1 MTVHCWGEDPRGP
14 WTVIVTDNDNNNRQH
29 YLQKHTQADEED
41 VTRVLMDETEEHRLR
56 GESQREAT
64 NGHAQDHVLKTMED
78 TAEKIFNGP
87 GFSKYLQ
94 RKKSQ
99 HESYKPPAIKIK
111 KNGLATHHKK
121 TKEIHSASLK
131 KHYWKNRQNII
142 RKMGKVKQDTAVVSR
157 KETPKNSKSIKQD
170 KNWSKK
176 RKPARKKMKH
186 EKSNDTL
193 RGKFRDGT
201 TVLTSQKNAEE
212 KPNTASAVAPF
223 LVKTLSK
230 SNALLLK
237 VLNTSENEKV
247 LDLITKLV
255 LEIQKNPLV
264 TKIAM
269 EALKNPAIGELFGIN
284 PSPKLA
290 ETFHESLS
298 SRKYGKQIKGFK
310 NSRSVLRSSLNNGN
324 QIDTQKAKLD
334 KLLNGAKKER
344 NDTSANEKSEHFE
357 SSRTKSPIKPG
368 KIQFFKVLRKNG
380 EKVASGGESSG
391 SGGFIDSGSGE
402 NLQESGSGN
411 NNGWHLENSKLLE
424 SRKTQIEDASGLFG
438 SGETTREISEV
449 SEGGVNLSS
458 ETGGDEGDNQYEDGD
473 GENFFENMKKAF
485 ESDEEGDLGPEFG
498 LGSDSVN
505 EYYTGLCRNISAFP
519 KNGSSI
525 TRRLHCSENHT
536 HNTERDQEDKT
547 LAHYLAVDK
556 LKSTSGGS
564 VLESF
569 EDQEDSSLRSSSL
582 REDKNPNG
590 DQQEYAD
597 SRYSGKD
604 LEVLQKAL
612 EEQLSRLSKDPES
625 KKSNADFLARVRDD
639 INHADINDLE
649 LLEAQ
654 IADGKTDISRVA
666 RSLSPEDED
675 IDVEDYSDTP
685 LASYAEITEISED
698 KDELERSRISRQF
711 QKHKS
716 SQTYYVDPEKYGKDN
731 SGILESWTLILYG
744 TK

>member
-1 MTVHCWGEDPRGP
+1 M
-14 WTVIVTDNDNNNRQH
+14 
-29 YLQKHTQADEED
+29 
-41 VTRVLMDETEEHRLR
+41 
-56 GESQREAT
+56 
-64 NGHAQDHVLKTMED
+64 
-78 TAEKIFNGP
+78 
-87 GFSKYLQ
+87 
-94 RKKSQ
+94 
-99 HESYKPPAIKIK
+99 
-111 KNGLATHHKK
+111 
-121 TKEIHSASLK
+121 
-131 KHYWKNRQNII
+131 
-142 RKMGKVKQDTAVVSR
+142 
-157 KETPKNSKSIKQD
+157 
-170 KNWSKK
+170 
-176 RKPARKKMKH
+176 
-186 EKSNDTL
+186 
-193 RGKFRDGT
+193 
-201 TVLTSQKNAEE
+201 
-212 KPNTASAVAPF
+212 
-223 LVKTLSK
+223 
-230 SNALLLK
+230 
-237 VLNTSENEKV
+237 
-247 LDLITKLV
+247 
-255 LEIQKNPLV
+255 
-264 TKIAM
+264 
-269 EALKNPAIGELFGIN
+269 
-284 PSPKLA
+284 
-290 ETFHESLS
+290 
-298 SRKYGKQIKGFK
+298 
-310 NSRSVLRSSLNNGN
+310 
-324 QIDTQKAKLD
+324 
-334 KLLNGAKKER
+334 
-344 NDTSANEKSEHFE
+344 
-357 SSRTKSPIKPG
+357 
-368 KIQFFKVLRKNG
+368 
-380 EKVASGGESSG
+380 
-391 SGGFIDSGSGE
+391 
-402 NLQESGSGN
+402 
-411 NNGWHLENSKLLE
+411 E

-569 EDQEDSSLRSSSL
+569 EDQDDSSLRSSSL

>member
-99 HESYKPPAIKIK
+99 HGSYKPPAIKIK

-142 RKMGKVKQDTAVVSR
+142 RKMGKVKQNTA
-157 KETPKNSKSIKQD
+157 NSKSIKHD

-230 SNALLLK
+230 SNASMLK

-525 TRRLHCSENHT
+525 TRKLHCSENHT

-569 EDQEDSSLRSSSL
+569 EDQDDSSLRSSSL

>member
-87 GFSKYLQ
+87 VFSKYLQ

-121 TKEIHSASLK
+121 KKEIHSASLK

-142 RKMGKVKQDTAVVSR
+142 RKMGKAKQNTAVVSR
-157 KETPKNSKSIKQD
+157 KKTPKNSKSIKHD
-170 KNWSKK
+170 KNWSQK

-186 EKSNDTL
+186 EKSNVTL
-193 RGKFRDGT
+193 REKFRDGT
-201 TVLTSQKNAEE
+201 TVFTSQKNAEE

-230 SNALLLK
+230 SNASMLK

-310 NSRSVLRSSLNNGN
+310 NSTSVLRSSLNNGN
-324 QIDTQKAKLD
+324 QIDTRKAKLD

-344 NDTSANEKSEHFE
+344 NDSSANEKSEHFE

-380 EKVASGGESSG
+380 EKVASGGESSE

-402 NLQESGSGN
+402 NLQGSGSGN
-411 NNGWHLENSKLLE
+411 DNGRHLENSKLLE

-449 SEGGVNLSS
+449 SEREVNLSS
-458 ETGGDEGDNQYEDGD
+458 ETGGDEGNNQYEDGD

-498 LGSDSVN
+498 LRSDSVN
-505 EYYTGLCRNISAFP
+505 EYYTGLCGNISAFP

-525 TRRLHCSENHT
+525 TRRLHCSENQT

-569 EDQEDSSLRSSSL
+569 EDQDDSSLPSSSL

>member
-56 GESQREAT
+56 GESQREAA

-111 KNGLATHHKK
+111 KNGLATHHKR

-142 RKMGKVKQDTAVVSR
+142 RKMGKAKQNTAVVSR
-157 KETPKNSKSIKQD
+157 KETPKNSKSIKHD

-186 EKSNDTL
+186 EKSNVTL
-193 RGKFRDGT
+193 REKFRDGT

-230 SNALLLK
+230 SNASMLK

-284 PSPKLA
+284 PPKLA

-324 QIDTQKAKLD
+324 QIDTRKAKLD

-569 EDQEDSSLRSSSL
+569 EDQDDSSLRSSSL

-625 KKSNADFLARVRDD
+625 KKSNADFLARVQDD

-685 LASYAEITEISED
+685 LASYAEITEITED

>member
-29 YLQKHTQADEED
+29 YLEKQTQADEED

-56 GESQREAT
+56 GESQREAID
-64 NGHAQDHVLKTMED
+64 GHAQDHVLKTMED

-94 RKKSQ
+94 RNKSQ
-99 HESYKPPAIKIK
+99 HESYKPPGIKIK
-111 KNGLATHHKK
+111 KNGLEKHHKK
-121 TKEIHSASLK
+121 KKEIHSASLR
-131 KHYWKNRQNII
+131 KHYWKNRQNNN
-142 RKMGKVKQDTAVVSR
+142 RKVSKAKQNTAVVS
-157 KETPKNSKSIKQD
+157 KQKTPKNSTSIKHD

-186 EKSNDTL
+186 EKSNVTL
-193 RGKFRDGT
+193 RQKLRDGK
-201 TVLTSQKNAEE
+201 TVLTSQKYAEE
-212 KPNTASAVAPF
+212 KPNVASAVAPF
-223 LVKTLSK
+223 LVKILSK
-230 SNALLLK
+230 SNASMLK
-237 VLNTSENEKV
+237 VLNTSEYAKV

-298 SRKYGKQIKGFK
+298 SRKDGKQIKLFK
-310 NSRSVLRSSLNNGN
+310 NSTSVLRSSLNNGN
-324 QIDTQKAKLD
+324 QIDTRKAKLD
-334 KLLNGAKKER
+334 KILNGAKKES
-344 NDTSANEKSEHFE
+344 NDTSVTEKPEHFK
-357 SSRTKSPIKPG
+357 SSKAMSPIKPG
-368 KIQFFKVLRKNG
+368 KIQFFKILRETG
-380 EKVASGGESSG
+380 EKVAGGGESSG

-402 NLQESGSGN
+402 NLQGSGSGIAK
-411 NNGWHLENSKLLE
+411 GWDL
-424 SRKTQIEDASGLFG
+424 ASGLFG
-438 SGETTREISEV
+438 SGETTKEV
-449 SEGGVNLSS
+449 SKVSEKEVNLSS
-458 ETGGDEGDNQYEDGD
+458 ETDGDEGDNHYEDGD
-473 GENFFENMKKAF
+473 GENFAENMKKAS

-505 EYYTGLCRNISAFP
+505 EYYTGLCRNSSAFP
-519 KNGSSI
+519 KNGSLI
-525 TRRLHCSENHT
+525 TRRIRCSENHT
-536 HNTERDQEDKT
+536 RNTERDQEGKT

-569 EDQEDSSLRSSSL
+569 EDQDDSSLQSSSL

-590 DQQEYAD
+590 HQQD
-597 SRYSGKD
+597 SSYSGKD

-654 IADGKTDISRVA
+654 IADGRTDISRVA
-666 RSLSPEDED
+666 RSPSPEDED
-675 IDVEDYSDTP
+675 IAVEDYSDTP
-685 LASYAEITEISED
+685 LTSYAEITEIGED
-698 KDELERSRISRQF
+698 NDELERSRISRQF

>member
-121 TKEIHSASLK
+121 KKEIHSASLK

-142 RKMGKVKQDTAVVSR
+142 RKMSKVKQNTAVVSR
-157 KETPKNSKSIKQD
+157 KETPKNSKSIKHD

-186 EKSNDTL
+186 EKSNVTL
-193 RGKFRDGT
+193 REKFRDGT

-230 SNALLLK
+230 SNASMLK

-324 QIDTQKAKLD
+324 QIDTRKAKLD

-402 NLQESGSGN
+402 NLQGSGSGN
-411 NNGWHLENSKLLE
+411 DNGWHLENSKLLE

-547 LAHYLAVDK
+547 LAHYLAIDK

-569 EDQEDSSLRSSSL
+569 EDQDDSSLRSSSL

>member
-99 HESYKPPAIKIK
+99 HESYRPPAIKIK
-111 KNGLATHHKK
+111 KNGLATHKK
-121 TKEIHSASLK
+121 KKEIHSASLK
-131 KHYWKNRQNII
+131 KHYWKNRQNIV
-142 RKMGKVKQDTAVVSR
+142 RKMGKAKQNTAVVSR
-157 KETPKNSKSIKQD
+157 KKTPKNSKSIKHN

-186 EKSNDTL
+186 EKSNVSF
-193 RGKFRDGT
+193 REKFRDGT

-212 KPNTASAVAPF
+212 KPNPASAVAPF
-223 LVKTLSK
+223 LVKTMSK
-230 SNALLLK
+230 SNASMLK

-324 QIDTQKAKLD
+324 QIDTRKAKLD

-368 KIQFFKVLRKNG
+368 KNQFFKVLRKNG

-402 NLQESGSGN
+402 NLQGSGSGN
-411 NNGWHLENSKLLE
+411 DNGWHLENSKLLE
-424 SRKTQIEDASGLFG
+424 SRKTQIEDASGLFS

-536 HNTERDQEDKT
+536 HNTERDQEDKR

-556 LKSTSGGS
+556 LKSTLGGS

-569 EDQEDSSLRSSSL
+569 EDQDDSSLQSSSL
-582 REDKNPNG
+582 KEDKNPNG

-711 QKHKS
+711 QKRKS

>member
-29 YLQKHTQADEED
+29 YLEKHTQADEED

-121 TKEIHSASLK
+121 KKEIHSASLK

-142 RKMGKVKQDTAVVSR
+142 RKMGKAKQNTAVVSR
-157 KETPKNSKSIKQD
+157 KKTPKNSKSIKHD

-186 EKSNDTL
+186 EKSNVTL
-193 RGKFRDGT
+193 REKFRDGT
-201 TVLTSQKNAEE
+201 TVFTSQKNAEE

-230 SNALLLK
+230 SNASMLK

-255 LEIQKNPLV
+255 IEIQKNPLV

-290 ETFHESLS
+290 ETFQESLS

-310 NSRSVLRSSLNNGN
+310 NSTSVLRSSLNNGN
-324 QIDTQKAKLD
+324 QIDTRKAKFD

-357 SSRTKSPIKPG
+357 SRRTKPIKPG

-411 NNGWHLENSKLLE
+411 DNGRHLENSKLLE

-449 SEGGVNLSS
+449 SEREVNLSS
-458 ETGGDEGDNQYEDGD
+458 ETGGDEGNNQYEDGD
-473 GENFFENMKKAF
+473 GEHFFENMKKAF

-498 LGSDSVN
+498 LRSDSVN
-505 EYYTGLCRNISAFP
+505 EYYTGLCGNISAFP

-569 EDQEDSSLRSSSL
+569 EDQDDSSLQSSSL
-582 REDKNPNG
+582 KEDKNPNG

-711 QKHKS
+711 QKRKS

>member
-121 TKEIHSASLK
+121 KKEIHSASLK

-142 RKMGKVKQDTAVVSR
+142 RKMGKVKQNTAVVSR
-157 KETPKNSKSIKQD
+157 KETPKNSKSIKHD

-186 EKSNDTL
+186 EKSNVTL
-193 RGKFRDGT
+193 REKFRDGT
-201 TVLTSQKNAEE
+201 TVFTSQKNAEE

-230 SNALLLK
+230 SNASMLK

-255 LEIQKNPLV
+255 IEIQKNPLV

-324 QIDTQKAKLD
+324 QIDSQKAKLD

-357 SSRTKSPIKPG
+357 SRRTKRPIKPG

-411 NNGWHLENSKLLE
+411 DNGRHLENSKLLE

-449 SEGGVNLSS
+449 SEREVNLSS
-458 ETGGDEGDNQYEDGD
+458 ETGGDEGNNQYEDGD
-473 GENFFENMKKAF
+473 GEHFFENMKKAF

-498 LGSDSVN
+498 LRSDSVN
-505 EYYTGLCRNISAFP
+505 EYYTGLCGNISAFP
-519 KNGSSI
+519 KNGASI

-569 EDQEDSSLRSSSL
+569 EDQDDSSLRSSSL

-711 QKHKS
+711 QKRRS

>member
-56 GESQREAT
+56 GESQREAA

-111 KNGLATHHKK
+111 KNGLATHHKR

-142 RKMGKVKQDTAVVSR
+142 RKMGKAKQNTAVVSR
-157 KETPKNSKSIKQD
+157 KETPKNSKSIKHD

-186 EKSNDTL
+186 EKSNVTL
-193 RGKFRDGT
+193 REKFRDGT

-230 SNALLLK
+230 SNASMLK

-284 PSPKLA
+284 PPKLA

-324 QIDTQKAKLD
+324 QIDTRKAKLD

-569 EDQEDSSLRSSSL
+569 EDQDDSSLRSSSL

-625 KKSNADFLARVRDD
+625 KKSNADFLARVQDD